1 MLAPRWVFL
10 IISTECL
17 MILNLPGA
25 RRPAA
30 LARHGGA
37 KYDSLGGLIEVADR
51 FRNGLEVVSALRNR
65 FPEE

>member
-1 MLAPRWVFL
+1 
-10 IISTECL
+10 

-37 KYDSLGGLIEVADR
+37 KYDRRGGLIEVADS
-51 FRNGLEVVSALRNR
+51 FRNALEVLGLHGQHRGG
-65 FPEE
+65 